1 MNELFSLLSNTAQ
14 LEANKKLLVIF
25 FRGAWCVHCKKQL
38 QDFELHRGEFERAN
52 IQLLGVAPDTKFKL
66 SLLKNFLRLSF
77 PLLADENFSLIDA
90 LDLRTV
96 YKEHTT
102 SKPAI
107 ILFNQVGDIIH
118 QEVATDYDDRTSA
131 RATLE
136 QITPLLWN

>member
-1 MNELFSLLSNTAQ
+1 MNELFSLLSATAK

-38 QDFELHRGEFERAN
+38 QDFEQHRLEFEQAN

-66 SLLKNFLRLSF
+66 SLLKNFLKLGF
-77 PLLADENFSLIDA
+77 PILADENFNLIDA
-90 LDLRTV
+90 FNLRAI
-96 YKEHTT
+96 YKEHAT

-107 ILFNQVGDIIH
+107 LLFNEAGDIIH
-118 QEVATDYDDRTSA
+118 QQIATDYDDRMSA

-136 QITPLLWN
+136 QITPHVWN